1 MKFLL
6 LTVGLALIGTIQA
19 IENIYPQK
27 DVVVEELSGRWYLK
41 QLVSTMDFPRNL
53 LEIDI
58 KDVSL
63 TPEGDL
69 ELVIARRTDN
79 CVEKKI
85 LAKKTEKPAVF
96 EIAVPSEHDLHTLTM
111 VKTDYD
117 NFTLVCLNMDSLEKK
132 ACAYY
137 VRRIDEHKGMEE
149 FKKILLTFPM
159 PYTVTDFIPQDMCRF

>member
-1 MKFLL
+1 MKFFL

-19 IENIYPQK
+19 IEHIYPQK
-27 DVVVEELSGRWYLK
+27 DVVVEKLSGGWYLR

-53 LEIDI
+53 LLIDI
-58 KDVSL
+58 KEVDI
-63 TPEGDL
+63 TPQGDL
-69 ELVIARRTDN
+69 ELVIARRTEN

-85 LAKKTEKPAVF
+85 LVKKTEKPAVF
-96 EIAVPSEHDLHTLTM
+96 EIDVPSEHDLHTLTM

-132 ACAYY
+132 ACAYF
-137 VRRIDEHKGMEE
+137 VRRIDEQKGMEE

-159 PYTVTDFIPQDMCRF
+159 PYTVTDFLPEDMCHI